1 MTARP
6 TLNLGAMA
14 ASSVEENI
22 ERMEALVATFNV
34 MMGTEMELINDP
46 SGGSTDCKTEIRVPF
61 HDPEAYITCEH
72 EISHPFAG
80 TDLDLTVE
88 FRKKAVERLLTRAR
102 IPVTSPDAIP
112 YKKKLDEIVHLLW
125 NVLEDWRCCS
135 VWGEVYFG
143 GASILRQR
151 WKDIAKYAKEEEAK
165 TDLVSYLMRAAAG
178 YDTDGAPVEF
188 KACLPHIHKARNR
201 VELVDNKACLAIT
214 ARLVDDIADELLKH
228 YPDQPKNPNSKQQQ
242 AQAKL
247 GALSKAVPPPGQ
259 GWTKKVE
266 YEGRLGKKD
275 LSRTPGQKKKRVTAK
290 TMAEIRRL
298 MTAKD
303 EPEQAGGTT
312 PFQQLCDAGA
322 KKMQKRISAAKAELG
337 KQRKS
342 EANQEKSQLTA
353 TSSDC
358 GIPSKHVT
366 PVHPL
371 PRPSKKAAKVRRY
384 LEQVRMEKELTAV
397 RSGSKI
403 NMQRFI
409 QARASGNLSS
419 TAVFQK
425 TRETGGLQLMILAD
439 VSGSMYGVGLDILD
453 QAISDVEFSCRGLKV
468 DIDLWAFSDDLFFF
482 SKLGSTKN
490 VPGMGMKCT
499 SLVQALDTA
508 AQWTKRGKGDRA
520 IILMTDGF
528 PTSCRAK
535 KSSGNPAEDLAHVMK
550 EIRSEGV
557 VLSVL
562 AIGGQRDYYENVFG
576 KRGFGHVQGL
586 RDLPDALGDAA
597 RVIIEA
603 HLR

>member
-34 MMGTEMELINDP
+34 MMGTELELVNDP
-46 SGGSTDCKTEIRVPF
+46 NGGSTDCKTQIRVPF

-80 TDLDLTVE
+80 TDLELTEE

-112 YKKKLDEIVHLLW
+112 YKRKLDGIVHLLW

-135 VWGEVYFG
+135 VWGEIYYG
-143 GASILRQR
+143 GASILQQR
-151 WKDIAKYAKEEEAK
+151 WKDIAKYAKEEDAK
-165 TDLVSYLMRAAAG
+165 KDLVSYLMRAAAG
-178 YDTDGAPVEF
+178 YDTDGAPPEF
-188 KACLPHIHKARNR
+188 KACLPHMQKARNQ

-228 YPDQPKNPNSKQQQ
+228 YPDPPKNPNNKQQQ

-247 GALSKAVPPPGQ
+247 NALANSVAPPDQSTQDG
-259 GWTKKVE
+259 E
-266 YEGRLGKKD
+266 EGGLGKKD
-275 LSRTPGQKKKRVTAK
+275 LTPTPGQEKKRVSAK
-290 TMAEIRRL
+290 TMKEIRKL

-303 EPEQAGGTT
+303 EEDQDGNN
-312 PFQQLCDAGA
+312 PFKQLCSAGA
-322 KKMQKRISAAKAELG
+322 EKMQERISAAKAELG

-342 EANQEKSQLTA
+342 EENQEKSQM
-353 TSSDC
+353 TSVSDDC
-358 GIPSKHVT
+358 GIKSKHVT
-366 PVHPL
+366 PAHPL

-384 LEQVRMEKELTAV
+384 LEQVRMEKETISV
-397 RSGSKI
+397 RAGSKI
-403 NMQRFI
+403 NMQRLI

-419 TAVFQK
+419 TPVFQK
-425 TRETGGLQLMILAD
+425 THETGGLQLMLLAD
-439 VSGSMYGVGLDILD
+439 VSGSMCGMGLDILD

-468 DIDLWAFSDDLFFF
+468 DINLWAFSSELYFF

-490 VPGMGMKCT
+490 VPGMQMMYT
-499 SLVQALDTA
+499 SMVQALDTA
-508 AQWTKRGKGDRA
+508 AQWTKKGKGDRA
-520 IILMTDGF
+520 IILMTDGL

-535 KSSGNPAEDLAHVMK
+535 KSSGNAVEDLKQVMK
-550 EIRSEGV
+550 ETRAEGV

-562 AIGGQRDYYENVFG
+562 AIGQSKDYYENVFG
-576 KRGFGHVQGL
+576 KRGFGHIQGL

-603 HLR
+603 HLQ

>member
-34 MMGTEMELINDP
+34 MMGTELALINDP
-46 SGGSTDCKTEIRVPF
+46 SGGSTDCVSQIRVPF

-80 TDLDLTVE
+80 TDLELTEE

-112 YKKKLDEIVHLLW
+112 YKKKLDMIVHLLW
-125 NVLEDWRCCS
+125 NMLEDWRCCS
-135 VWGEVYFG
+135 VWGEIYYG

-151 WKDIAKYAKEEEAK
+151 WKDIAKYAKEEDAK
-165 TDLVSYLMRAAAG
+165 NDLVSYLMRAAAG
-178 YDTDGAPVEF
+178 YDTDGAPPEF
-188 KACLPHIHKARNR
+188 KACLPHLQRARNQ

-228 YPDQPKNPNSKQQQ
+228 YPDQPKNKNNKQQQ

-247 GALSKAVPPPGQ
+247 NALSKATAPPGTTKQ
-259 GWTKKVE
+259 GE
-266 YEGRLGKKD
+266 EEGGLGKKD
-275 LSRTPGQKKKRVTAK
+275 LDPPPGGKKKKRVKAK
-290 TMAEIRRL
+290 TMSQIRKL

-303 EPEQAGGTT
+303 EEDKDGNNA
-312 PFQQLCDAGA
+312 FKQLCAQGTQ
-322 KKMQKRISAAKAELG
+322 KMQARISAAKAELG

-342 EANQEKSQLTA
+342 EENQEKSQMTA
-353 TSSDC
+353 VSDDC
-358 GIPSKHVT
+358 GIKSKHVT
-366 PVHPL
+366 PAHPL

-384 LEQVRMEKELTAV
+384 LEQVRMEKEVTST

-403 NMQRFI
+403 NMQRLI

-419 TAVFQK
+419 TPVFQR
-425 TRETGGLQLMILAD
+425 THETGGLQLMLLAD
-439 VSGSMYGVGLDILD
+439 VSGSMWGMGLDILD

-468 DIDLWAFSDDLFFF
+468 DIDLWAFSSDLYFF

-490 VPGMGMKCT
+490 VPGMQMMYT
-499 SLVQALDTA
+499 SMVQALDTA
-508 AQWTKRGKGDRA
+508 AQWTKKGKGDRA
-520 IILMTDGF
+520 IILMTDGL

-535 KSSGNPAEDLAHVMK
+535 KSSGNPAEDLASVMK
-550 EIRSEGV
+550 EIRAEGV

-562 AIGGQRDYYENVFG
+562 AIGQSKEYYETVFG
-576 KRGFGHVQGL
+576 KRGFGHVQGIAG
-586 RDLPDALGDAA
+586 LPDALGDAA

-603 HLR
+603 HLQ

>member
-34 MMGTEMELINDP
+34 MMGTELELVNDP
-46 SGGSTDCKTEIRVPF
+46 NGGSTDCKTQIRVPF

-80 TDLDLTVE
+80 TDLELTEE

-112 YKKKLDEIVHLLW
+112 YKRKLDGIVHLLW

-135 VWGEVYFG
+135 VWGEIYYG
-143 GASILRQR
+143 GASILQQR
-151 WKDIAKYAKEEEAK
+151 WKDIAKYAKEEDAK
-165 TDLVSYLMRAAAG
+165 KDLVSYLMRAAAG
-178 YDTDGAPVEF
+178 YDTDGAPPEF
-188 KACLPHIHKARNR
+188 KACLPHMQKARNQ

-228 YPDQPKNPNSKQQQ
+228 YPDPPKNPNNKQQQ

-247 GALSKAVPPPGQ
+247 NALANSVAPPDQSTQDG
-259 GWTKKVE
+259 E
-266 YEGRLGKKD
+266 EGGLGKKD
-275 LSRTPGQKKKRVTAK
+275 LTPTPGQEKKRVSAK
-290 TMAEIRRL
+290 TMKEIRKL

-303 EPEQAGGTT
+303 EEDKDGNNPFKDLCSAGSE
-312 PFQQLCDAGA
+312 
-322 KKMQKRISAAKAELG
+322 KMQARISAAKAELG

-342 EANQEKSQLTA
+342 EENQEKSQM
-353 TSSDC
+353 TSVSDDC
-358 GIPSKHVT
+358 GIQSKHVT
-366 PVHPL
+366 PAHSL

-384 LEQVRMEKELTAV
+384 LEQVRMEKEVTSAHT
-397 RSGSKI
+397 GSKI
-403 NMQRFI
+403 NIQRLI

-419 TAVFQK
+419 TPVFQK
-425 TRETGGLQLMILAD
+425 THETGGLQLMLLAD
-439 VSGSMYGVGLDILD
+439 VSGSMCGMGLDILD

-468 DIDLWAFSDDLFFF
+468 DINLWAFSSELYFF

-490 VPGMGMKCT
+490 VPGMQMMYT
-499 SLVQALDTA
+499 SMVQALDTA

-520 IILMTDGF
+520 IILMTDGL

-535 KSSGNPAEDLAHVMK
+535 KSSGNAVEDLKQVMK
-550 EIRSEGV
+550 ETRAEGV

-562 AIGGQRDYYENVFG
+562 AIGQSKDYYENVFG
-576 KRGFGHVQGL
+576 KRGFGHIQGL

-603 HLR
+603 HLQ